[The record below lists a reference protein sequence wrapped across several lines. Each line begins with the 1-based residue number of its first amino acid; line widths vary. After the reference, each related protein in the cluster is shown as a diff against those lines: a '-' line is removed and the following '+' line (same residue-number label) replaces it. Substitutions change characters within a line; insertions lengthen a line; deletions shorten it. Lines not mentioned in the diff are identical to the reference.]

1 MSSAAGPD
9 AVQSAVMSEQFAI
22 GCIGLGAGV
31 IAFAMPGGVHWSRV
45 KAPVRKQRLS
55 VFFKVYLPR
64 GMSPYGYQNT
74 RRAN

>member
-45 KAPVRKQRLS
+45 
-55 VFFKVYLPR
+55 
-64 GMSPYGYQNT
+64 
-74 RRAN
+74 